1 MVLQACPDIVDYAK
15 GGEISC
21 WRDLISAAATVRS
34 ALGVSPDAW
43 SQALEALGEHDASIV
58 IAAIVDFGF
67 KVRPKGIRRAFSVS
81 IETRIDIQSQMKPKI
96 GRSGKDRFTFKRW
109 LPALNITVGR
119 CFPSSCLQ
127 QFAQKLVSAFGLLPT
142 RIAWIVDPDQSC
154 RYCTVDRPVD
164 QSQLNQKIC
173 RYSLI

>member
-67 KVRPKGIRRAFSVS
+67 KVRPKGIRRAFLVS
-81 IETRIDIQSQMKPKI
+81 FETGCQFESQLKPKI
-96 GRSGKDRFTFKRW
+96 GRVQDG
-109 LPALNITVGR
+109 AGGVGR
-119 CFPSSCLQ
+119 CGKRAASTTSRVAFHPVVFNSSRRNWPRR
-127 QFAQKLVSAFGLLPT
+127 SAFCQRESFGSST
-142 RIAWIVDPDQSC
+142 RPAM
-154 RYCTVDRPVD
+154 
-164 QSQLNQKIC
+164 
-173 RYSLI
+173 SL